1 MLSNSWSGQA
11 VLFRRYNPDIFV
23 STDFMPNY
31 TLLIFSVPKDKSGL
45 FKKTQPKDET
55 ALSMPAWFGDFR
67 RSATKT
73 PNFPTR
79 LITSIFTSPTLTAV
93 RTSAPSKHL

>member
-1 MLSNSWSGQA
+1 
-11 VLFRRYNPDIFV
+11 
-23 STDFMPNY
+23 MPNY
-31 TLLIFSVPKDKSGL
+31 TSLIVSVPKDKSGL